1 MAVSRAEVARRMKRF
16 VDTYRKNGMKVT
28 HQRTEVFRELAGT
41 DEHPNAETIYQ
52 QVKKRVPAISRD
64 TVYRALA
71 HLEALGLAAKAS
83 APFRQGRYDA
93 NTDPHHH
100 FICTECGL
108 IRDFYSRALGGLPLP
123 KAVESLGRVQSS
135 HVQLRGICAACA
147 EQKARSKRS

>member
-1 MAVSRAEVARRMKRF
+1 
-16 VDTYRKNGMKVT
+16 MKVT

-41 DEHPNAETIYQ
+41 EEHPNADAIYQ
-52 QVKKRVPAISRD
+52 AVKKRVPAISRD

-71 HLEALGLAAKAS
+71 DLETLGLAGKAGM
-83 APFRQGRYDA
+83 PFRPGRYDA

-108 IRDFYSRALGGLPLP
+108 IRDFYSEALDELPLP

-135 HVQLRGICAACA
+135 HVQLQGVCAACA
-147 EQKARSKRS
+147 GRKAKG